1 MIAGIECFANKL
13 SVIFSA
19 LLSKN
24 VQAEYMTLKLK
35 NLPKVMRDYFD
46 LTFNTLLL
54 IEERLRFRHSL
65 GCENSFH
72 STDLGKIL
80 IDLWV
85 TISKVMKNPE

>member
-1 MIAGIECFANKL
+1 
-13 SVIFSA
+13 
-19 LLSKN
+19 
-24 VQAEYMTLKLK
+24 MTLKLK
-35 NLPKVMRDYFD
+35 NLPKVIRDYFD
-46 LTFNTLLL
+46 LTFNTLIL

-85 TISKVMKNPE
+85 TISKVMKNPEQYSGFSVFSK